1 VGEGGVQAIRSMLV
15 LCLVRLGAHLLPV
28 AVGIGAVLGAITTL
42 ITALRT
48 GVLVITI
55 SNGVI
60 AIGGAVTALAG
71 IATG

>member
-1 VGEGGVQAIRSMLV
+1 MGEGGVQAIRSNRV

-28 AVGIGAVLGAITTL
+28 AVGIGAVLGAIT
-42 ITALRT
+42 ALRT

-55 SNGVI
+55 SNDVI

>member
-1 VGEGGVQAIRSMLV
+1 MGEGGVQAIRSMLV

-28 AVGIGAVLGAITTL
+28 AVGIGAVLGAIT
-42 ITALRT
+42 ALRT

-55 SNGVI
+55 SNDVI
-60 AIGGAVTALAG
+60 VIGGAVTALAG

>member
-1 VGEGGVQAIRSMLV
+1 MGEGGVQAIRSMLV
-15 LCLVRLGAHLLPV
+15 LCLVRLGARLLPV
-28 AVGIGAVLGAITTL
+28 AVGIGAVLGA